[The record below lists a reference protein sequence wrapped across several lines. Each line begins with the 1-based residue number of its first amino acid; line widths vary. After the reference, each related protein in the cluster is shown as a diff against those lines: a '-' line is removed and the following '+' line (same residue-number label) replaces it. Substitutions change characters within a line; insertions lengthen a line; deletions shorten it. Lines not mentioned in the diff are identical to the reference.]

1 MPHKGVGG
9 SSLLSDP
16 HGTITGMPELTDLE
30 RRLLDFAGRWYRYT
44 GAQEQA
50 MLDKFG
56 MSATTYWRKVNGL
69 LNRPE
74 ALAYAPTT
82 VNRLRRLRAS
92 RQAARSARRLTA

>member
-1 MPHKGVGG
+1 MRD
-9 SSLLSDP
+9 LSD
-16 HGTITGMPELTDLE
+16 LD
-30 RRLLDFAGRWYRYT
+30 RQLLDFAGRWYRYT

-50 MLDKFG
+50 MRDEFG

-69 LNRPE
+69 LDDPA